1 MSSVRNI
8 VFDCNETILD
18 LATIT
23 PVFQRL
29 FASPGAMR
37 LWFQELITYSQALT
51 IADVYVPFTD
61 IGAAVLQK
69 IAAPGGLK
77 ITAADRQELTDRFA
91 TMPPYPEVP
100 GALQRFK
107 GGGLSSVHL
116 DGQHCS
122 DLWSPADPRRPDRP
136 VRSPIQRR

>member
-51 IADVYVPFTD
+51 IADV
-61 IGAAVLQK
+61 
-69 IAAPGGLK
+69 
-77 ITAADRQELTDRFA
+77 
-91 TMPPYPEVP
+91 
-100 GALQRFK
+100 
-107 GGGLSSVHL
+107 
-116 DGQHCS
+116 
-122 DLWSPADPRRPDRP
+122 
-136 VRSPIQRR
+136 